1 MKIVVVGGVA
11 AGTSAAARA
20 RRVNP
25 EAEIILF
32 EKDKNISYAGCGLP
46 YYISGVTPERS
57 QLIMNTPEEFREK
70 YEVEVKI
77 SHEVTSIHPEN
88 KSIEYEDLV
97 HDRIG
102 QEKYD
107 KLILAT
113 GAKPLTPPIP
123 GINLERVLPLRTLQD
138 GDRIKRMTGH
148 QNVKK
153 AVIVGGGYI
162 GLEMAEAFDKLGMDI
177 SLIEMREQVMPLIN
191 AELADKIESHLQDR
205 GVKLYTGEAVK
216 EFVGDGIVSG
226 VVTDKDRLIQADLV
240 LFAIGVRPVT
250 ELAAQAGI
258 ELGLRNAIRV
268 NHRME
273 TSLRDVY
280 ACGDCAQSI
289 NLVSGRP
296 VWVPLGSTANKQ
308 GRVAGTNAAG
318 GSGSHFGILAT
329 SITKV
334 FDLTI
339 ATTGI
344 KEEEAEEAGF
354 DPVSVTVNVPNHA
367 GYYPG
372 FKNFVL
378 RGIFD
383 RNSGRLL
390 GAEALGKS
398 GVNKRIDVLA
408 SAIYSELTAEDLFQ
422 LDLSYAPPYS
432 TPKDAV
438 SILGMVA
445 GKKI

>member
-1 MKIVVVGGVA
+1 
-11 AGTSAAARA
+11 
-20 RRVNP
+20 
-25 EAEIILF
+25 
-32 EKDKNISYAGCGLP
+32 
-46 YYISGVTPERS
+46 
-57 QLIMNTPEEFREK
+57 
-70 YEVEVKI
+70 
-77 SHEVTSIHPEN
+77 
-88 KSIEYEDLV
+88 
-97 HDRIG
+97 
-102 QEKYD
+102 
-107 KLILAT
+107 
-113 GAKPLTPPIP
+113 
-123 GINLERVLPLRTLQD
+123 
-138 GDRIKRMTGH
+138 
-148 QNVKK
+148 
-153 AVIVGGGYI
+153 
-162 GLEMAEAFDKLGMDI
+162 
-177 SLIEMREQVMPLIN
+177 
-191 AELADKIESHLQDR
+191 
-205 GVKLYTGEAVK
+205 
-216 EFVGDGIVSG
+216 
-226 VVTDKDRLIQADLV
+226 
-240 LFAIGVRPVT
+240 
-250 ELAAQAGI
+250 
-258 ELGLRNAIRV
+258 
-268 NHRME
+268 
-273 TSLRDVY
+273 
-280 ACGDCAQSI
+280 
-289 NLVSGRP
+289 
-296 VWVPLGSTANKQ
+296 VPLGSTANKQ

-408 SAIYSELTAEDLFQ
+408 SAIYSELTADDLFQ

-438 SILGMVA
+438 TILGMVA